1 MNFYFDQIFVYT
13 FNLLKE
19 QAMLSPVSI
28 QSDTRVR
35 TTVWFV
41 LSSWFLA
48 ALAGS
53 LLGAFQAGN
62 RPPIPLG
69 LMAVV
74 PVVAFLIAYRSSEPF
89 RRFVLGTNPRWLT
102 FAQSWRVMGVVF
114 LILYFRGLLPGLFA
128 LPAGLGDMTIGL
140 TAPLVARA
148 VSSPSASLRTRIIA
162 WNLGGIL
169 DLVTAVTLGVLN
181 TPSPIGILASGVNT
195 RLMGSFPLSLIPTF
209 LVPLFLIFHL
219 ITLIHLRR
227 PDTVPE
233 GN

>member
-1 MNFYFDQIFVYT
+1 
-13 FNLLKE
+13 
-19 QAMLSPVSI
+19 
-28 QSDTRVR
+28 
-35 TTVWFV
+35 
-41 LSSWFLA
+41 
-48 ALAGS
+48 
-53 LLGAFQAGN
+53 
-62 RPPIPLG
+62 
-69 LMAVV
+69 
-74 PVVAFLIAYRSSEPF
+74 
-89 RRFVLGTNPRWLT
+89 
-102 FAQSWRVMGVVF
+102 MGVVF